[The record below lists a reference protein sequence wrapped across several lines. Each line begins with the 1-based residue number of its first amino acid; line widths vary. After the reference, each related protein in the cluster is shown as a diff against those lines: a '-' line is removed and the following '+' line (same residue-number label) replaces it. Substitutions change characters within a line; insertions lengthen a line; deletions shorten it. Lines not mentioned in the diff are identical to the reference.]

1 MVGPW
6 GLEPQTST
14 VSIYRSLALQ
24 QLASPRGVPEYAE
37 VAQDK
42 SNCGLD
48 SGLEK
53 GSILLLSGPRL
64 LIHVS
69 QSGNAANGGVC
80 CTGCDHCKV
89 PDPTNWYSESMTY
102 VRVKAVFK
110 RTRLNDLLIL
120 GGPLDCTALAKRG
133 YSHLAGDGGFVAK
146 FEWAVGLLTAANTIE
161 EIAHVPGGIG
171 IVGTADDI
179 GF

>member
-1 MVGPW
+1 MSRFFPNAK
-6 GLEPQTST
+6 
-14 VSIYRSLALQ
+14 RSLDSLLSLITDLVADGLLFFRLLFRSRTALSAEVLFLRK
-24 QLASPRGVPEYAE
+24 QLAFYEERQVQPR
-37 VAQDK
+37 
-42 SNCGLD
+42 
-48 SGLEK
+48 
-53 GSILLLSGPRL
+53 RL
-64 LIHVS
+64 
-69 QSGNAANGGVC
+69 GVC
-80 CTGCDHCKV
+80 CTGCDHWTESWPQQRFSKV
-89 PDPTNWYSESMTY
+89 PDPTNWCSEPMTY

>member
-1 MVGPW
+1 
-6 GLEPQTST
+6 
-14 VSIYRSLALQ
+14 
-24 QLASPRGVPEYAE
+24 
-37 VAQDK
+37 
-42 SNCGLD
+42 
-48 SGLEK
+48 
-53 GSILLLSGPRL
+53 
-64 LIHVS
+64 
-69 QSGNAANGGVC
+69 
-80 CTGCDHCKV
+80 
-89 PDPTNWYSESMTY
+89 MTY